1 MKTNKFIIFN
11 FKFLIPFFALWA
23 MSAQGGVI
31 TYTPDDLSVFPNP
44 ERGFTDQLGGER
56 AITDNNNHVVLTEA
70 DWYFDMD
77 DPENADRRTQTL
89 VMLMYYLKNYRTKD
103 LSPQILQGFSEDMQ
117 LLRQHGFKC
126 VLRFAYDWNSKNDA
140 SLSWVQR
147 HIEQLTPYLQAN
159 SDVIYVM
166 ETGFVGRWGEW
177 YYSSN
182 FGNETQELN
191 ANRRAVL
198 QALLQACPADRF
210 LLVRYP
216 LIKLSYL
223 GDEVPLDATQAYT
236 ATTRARI
243 GHHNDAFLNAWGN
256 DGTYGRNGDG
266 PDDDPVLR
274 AYIAQETL
282 YVPNGGET
290 NVEEHPLADI
300 VSQRDTTIAELRRY
314 HWSFCGSTYA
324 EDVTDTWREN
334 GTYQEMERIL
344 GYRLQ
349 LLQATL
355 PETATAGQ
363 PLSIQLRIRNTGC
376 APLYTPRTAYLV
388 LQSTDT
394 TLRLPLASDPRRW
407 LPNGAETLIQ
417 EQLSLPADLPEG
429 NYRLYLHLP
438 DAAATLAGDPRYAV
452 RLANVGTWDAA
463 TGWNSLNATLA
474 ISRQPSAVSYPAT
487 ATGAEKI
494 LRDGQLYIRRGG
506 ELFDPLG
513 RKVNGKWTIENG
525 K

>member
-1 MKTNKFIIFN
+1 MKTN
-11 FKFLIPFFALWA
+11 KFLIPFFALWA
-23 MSAQGGVI
+23 MSAQASVI

-44 ERGFTDQLGGER
+44 ERGFTEELGGEL
-56 AITDNNNHVVLTEA
+56 ALTDSKNHVVLPDA
-70 DWYFDMD
+70 DWYFDME

-89 VMLMYYLKNYRTKD
+89 VVLMYYLKNYRTKD
-103 LSPQILQGFSEDMQ
+103 LSQQILQGFNEDMQ
-117 LLRQHGFKC
+117 LLRQNGFKC
-126 VLRFAYDWNSKNDA
+126 VLRFAYDWQSKNDA
-140 SLSWVQR
+140 SLNWVQR

-159 SDVIYVM
+159 SDVIYVL
-166 ETGFVGRWGEW
+166 ETGFVGEWGEW

-223 GDEVPLDATQAYT
+223 GDEVPLDDTQAYT

-355 PETATAGQ
+355 PNAGVAGQ
-363 PLSIQLRIRNTGC
+363 QLPIQLRIRNTGC
-376 APLYTPRTAYLV
+376 APLYNPRTAYLV
-388 LQSTDT
+388 LQGPDT
-394 TLRLPLASDPRRW
+394 TVSLPLSSDPRRW
-407 LPNGAETLIQ
+407 LPNGVETEIQ
-417 EQLSLPADLPEG
+417 ESLTLPADLPEG
-429 NYRLYLHLP
+429 TYQLFLHLP
-438 DAAATLAGDPRYAV
+438 DAAATLASDPRYAV
-452 RLANVGTWDAA
+452 RLANVGTWDAT
-463 TGWNSLNATLA
+463 TGMNRLQAAIA
-474 ISRQPSAVSYPAT
+474 ISHSASALSTPTVT
-487 ATGAEKI
+487 TDAEKI
-494 LRDGQLYIRRGG
+494 LHDGQLYIRRGG

-513 RKVNGKWTIENG
+513 RKIRK
-525 K
+525 

>member
-1 MKTNKFIIFN
+1 MKHKFLIFN
-11 FKFLIPFFALWA
+11 FKFLIFFALSA
-23 MSAQGGVI
+23 MTARAGVI
-31 TYTPDDLSVFPNP
+31 TYTPDDVSIFPNP
-44 ERGFTDQLGGER
+44 ERGFTEELGGEL
-56 AITDNNNHVVLTEA
+56 ALTDSKNHVVLPEA

-89 VMLMYYLKNYRTKD
+89 VVLMYYLKNYRTKD
-103 LSPQILQGFSEDMQ
+103 LSQQILQGFSEDMQ

-126 VLRFAYDWNSKNDA
+126 VLRFAYDWKSKNDA

-159 SDVIYVM
+159 SDIIYVL
-166 ETGFVGRWGEW
+166 EAGFVGEWGEW

-223 GDEVPLDATQAYT
+223 GDEIPLDDTQAYS
-236 ATTRARI
+236 ATPRARI

-300 VSQRDTTIAELRRY
+300 VSQHDTTIAELRRY
-314 HWSFCGSTYA
+314 HWTFCGSNYS

-355 PETATAGQ
+355 PNAGVAGQ
-363 PLSIQLRIRNTGC
+363 QLPIQLRIRNTGC
-376 APLYTPRTAYLV
+376 APLYNPRTAYLV
-388 LQSTDT
+388 LQGPDT
-394 TLRLPLASDPRRW
+394 TVSLPLSSDPRRW
-407 LPNGAETLIQ
+407 LPNGVEIDIQ
-417 EQLSLPADLPEG
+417 ESLTLPADLPEG
-429 NYRLYLHLP
+429 TYQLFLHLP

-452 RLANVGTWDAA
+452 RLANVGTWDAT
-463 TGWNSLNATLA
+463 TGMNRLQAAIA
-474 ISRQPSAVSYPAT
+474 ISHSASALSMPTVT
-487 ATGAEKI
+487 TDAEKI
-494 LRDGQLYIRRGG
+494 LHNGQLYIRRGG

-513 RKVNGKWTIENG
+513 RKI
-525 K
+525 

>member
-1 MKTNKFIIFN
+1 MKTNKFLILN

-31 TYTPDDLSVFPNP
+31 TYTPDDVSVFPNP
-44 ERGFTDQLGGER
+44 ERGFTEELGGEL
-56 AITDNNNHVVLTEA
+56 ALTDTKNHVVLPDA
-70 DWYFDMD
+70 DWYFDFD
-77 DPENADRRTQTL
+77 DPDNADRQTQTL
-89 VMLMYYLKNYRTKD
+89 VVLMYYLKNYRTKD
-103 LSPQILQGFSEDMQ
+103 LSQQILQGFNEDMQ

-126 VLRFAYDWNSKNDA
+126 VLRFAYDWQSKNDA

-159 SDVIYVM
+159 SDVIYVL
-166 ETGFVGRWGEW
+166 EAGFVGEWGEW

-223 GDEVPLDATQAYT
+223 GDELPLDATQAYT

-355 PETATAGQ
+355 PETSTAGQ

-376 APLYTPRTAYLV
+376 APLYNPRTAYLV

-407 LPNGAETLIQ
+407 LPNGAEALIQ
-417 EQLSLPADLPEG
+417 EQFSLPADLPEG

-463 TGWNSLNATLA
+463 TGMNSLLATVVV
-474 ISRQPSAVSYPAT
+474 SHQTSALSTPTVIT
-487 ATGAEKI
+487 DAEKI